1 MGAVIAGIHLMYMLL
16 MMCYRITEE
25 KAKEYAEANHKRT
38 QAA

>member
-1 MGAVIAGIHLMYMLL
+1 MNLLYMLL
-16 MMCYRITEE
+16 MLCYRITEE